1 VLYWESNP
9 MSLKSYKE
17 LAVWQKSVQLV
28 VEIYNLTERFP
39 KEETYGLTS
48 QARRASVS
56 IPSNIAEGSKRKDLP
71 EYLQFLRIADA
82 SAAELETQIV
92 IAKKLY
98 AVLDYSKIDGLLEEI
113 QKMLNTLISKLK
125 SRSQN
130 PK

>member
-1 VLYWESNP
+1 

>member
-1 VLYWESNP
+1 MLYWESNP